1 MSYLERIAQIQS
13 RAEASKAQARDFQN
27 SVRQGAFET
36 EEAKKQDYLGHIA
49 RGIEDIK
56 GKFETAGAIAAGTGA
71 LTKSIKKVRE
81 LYKGK
86 PKAQTD
92 ERETSTPREGEE
104 SSSPAGSERISTEA
118 SESEV
123 PTSTTTEGA
132 APVEPPAGSDL
143 PEPGETIELQ
153 EMGPGTQEEA
163 PEARVAETSTE
174 EAPTASDSLLSSD
187 VLEGGGSVL
196 AARTERAPEASE
208 VPIHEN
214 LSTESRVTTTQE
226 GRAPESTITTEE
238 GTTAEDAANA
248 ARQAATETA
257 TTGATEA
264 SGGVLDAAL
273 GAVPIIGD
281 VALLGS
287 LIGDVIESVRGSK
300 KEEEAE
306 KTMEPEPG
314 RGVAIATSG
323 IDQKSLL
330 EQ

>member
-92 ERETSTPREGEE
+92 ESSTSTPREGEE
-104 SSSPAGSERISTEA
+104 SSTPAGSERVSTEA

-132 APVEPPAGSDL
+132 APVEPPAPASDL
-143 PEPGETIELQ
+143 PAPGEEIELQ
-153 EMGPGTQEEA
+153 DMGSIPPEEA
-163 PEARVAETSTE
+163 PESRVAETSTE

-196 AARTERAPEASE
+196 AARTERAPAASE
-208 VPIHEN
+208 VPVSEN
-214 LSTESRVTTTQE
+214 LSTESRVATTQE
-226 GRAPESTITTEE
+226 GRVPESTITTEE

-257 TTGATEA
+257 TTGAAEG
-264 SGGVLDAAL
+264 GGVLDAAL

-330 EQ
+330 AQ